1 MTIRSPG
8 EIISSDILPH
18 MNVRPS
24 ELAVAMGMSH
34 ASISRILTGKA
45 AITPETAIRLEK
57 VLNEKADFWMS
68 LQTSYDLARAKTTVD
83 VTSLA
88 QLEAKP
94 GLHSA
99 RALLKNIFE
108 RYVGTDRRSP
118 LTDLVEVTELC
129 GVEPLFMLMRQVDP
143 ERKLFDYP
151 LGESDRGIHGLPLL
165 DTHFKLFRKGES
177 SDYAFPDEPNEFSRK
192 FLKAAGKLFKSE
204 KLNGHAHPLATW
216 SLAFNVEGLL
226 LTIWMRKTCV
236 PVSQDILELEEKIKV
251 PVVCYARGKDFRMG
265 ECLCLTAFVTDIER
279 INPDDINAI
288 SEELKGLAE
297 KWVA

>member
-24 ELAVAMGMSH
+24 ELAVAMGMSP

-68 LQTSYDLARAKTTVD
+68 LQTSYDLARARTTVD

-108 RYVGTDRRSP
+108 RYVGTDRSIP

-151 LGESDRGIHGLPLL
+151 ATKMDRGIHGLPLL
-165 DTHFKLFRKGES
+165 EGYFKTFSFSEDCGIL
-177 SDYAFPDEPNEFSRK
+177 DEDNLLSQEFIASVYK
-192 FLKAAGKLFKSE
+192 TFSGDFH
-204 KLNGHAHPLATW
+204 GHALVAYDYQLKTEGVLVWVLLNKKYVPISADMLA
-216 SLAFNVEGLL
+216 LQE
-226 LTIWMRKTCV
+226 TINA
-236 PVSQDILELEEKIKV
+236 PVS
-251 PVVCYARGKDFRMG
+251 CYVKPGRKWFG
-265 ECLCLTAFVTDIER
+265 EGFLLTAFIADKKRLSPLNLNVIRD
-279 INPDDINAI
+279 
-288 SEELKGLAE
+288 ELKGLAA
-297 KWVA
+297 KWRNHP